1 MKPKSASNRICRL
14 LSVLTACSLLLAG
27 FTPIKAEAAAVPAPT
42 DKTLTVAT
50 AKSMALAQSSE
61 YVQLKNK
68 LDLAKLQY
76 SQAIKAIKLKEKNQ
90 RTFRWSPLLNFKF
103 PEKPTLSDQMEY
115 TYKPLELQ
123 SQIDTLNHSI
133 TDCVYGIYEEVGLC
147 FVEVYVLQERIAFNE
162 ERILSYE
169 TSLAKNKARLAGG
182 LATQS
187 DVDAIEKKL
196 ETLNSTLLSDQR
208 SFEAAK
214 EKLGGLIGI
223 DVSTSYYF
231 EIPFIDADL
240 DRGIEEELIAYTL
253 EHDDAFYQTR
263 TATSNGLLQLN
274 TNYNL
279 MQQHYGSSNMRIIDS
294 FVAQAKRGEK
304 LDSAAFKLK
313 FEEFLNAVDRPW
325 QGKKKILFIKIPREW
340 FKGSIDGIRYV
351 EDNPYV
357 LYESALEYQSLYAE
371 ELAQKKELTDSV
383 KTSYDN
389 YVSTRNSSQ
398 ALEQEV
404 AKKTEELQR
413 AAILNST
420 GQLTFEEYE
429 QVQAEYEELQM
440 DSLDAKSAYSQVLYS
455 FDRLTCGAVSAYL
468 KGSSSDLTAAE
479 GGQSYVVEDEGEGVY
494 YFIHSMVENN
504 LFEIG
509 LSVPEDFDISISDFE
524 LWVDGVQVGERTN
537 VSKTIRH
544 LALDVKDVNSVF
556 IRLYDGEDF
565 VDDCNIDASVY
576 SDKLTIRSYRVETTE
591 NTQIGTYTATVNS
604 VTGLLEINLQIQPD
618 QGVASYNIKTGDDK
632 YLISDKKIAAGETFR
647 YLPAAEGSLDDLIL
661 RLYDDSGQLVCE
673 ARFNSSDQTIHKK

>member
-1 MKPKSASNRICRL
+1 MKPQSIPNRIYRL
-14 LSVLTACSLLLAG
+14 LSALIVCCLLFAG
-27 FTPIKAEAAAVPAPT
+27 FTPISAEAAAAKE
-42 DKTLTVAT
+42 KTLTVST
-50 AKSMALAQSSE
+50 AKNMALAQSSD
-61 YVQLKNK
+61 YAQLKNK

-103 PEKPTLSDQMEY
+103 PEKPDLDDQMEY

-133 TDCVYGIYEEVGLC
+133 TDCVYGIYEEVCLC

-169 TSLAKNKARLAGG
+169 TSLEKNKARLLTG
-182 LATQS
+182 LASQS

-208 SFEAAK
+208 SFESAK

-231 EIPFIDADL
+231 EIPFIDAEL
-240 DRGIEEELIAYTL
+240 DRDIEEELIAYTL
-253 EHDDAFYQTR
+253 EHDDAYYQTK
-263 TATSNGLLQLN
+263 TATANGLLQLN

-279 MQQHYGSSNMRIIDS
+279 MQQHYGTSNMRIIDS

-304 LDSAAFKLK
+304 LDSAAFKMK
-313 FEEFLNAVDRPW
+313 FEEFLNAVDKPW
-325 QGKKKILFIKIPREW
+325 QGKKRILFIKIPKEW

-351 EDNPYV
+351 ENNPYV
-357 LYESALEYQSLYAE
+357 LYESALEYQSLYTE
-371 ELAQKKELTDSV
+371 EQAQKTELTDSV

-398 ALEQEV
+398 ALDNEV
-404 AKKTEELQR
+404 IKKAEELQR

-420 GQLTFEEYE
+420 GQLTYEEYE
-429 QVQAEYEELQM
+429 QIQAEYEDLQM
-440 DSLDAKSAYSQVLYS
+440 DSLDAKAAYSQVLYS

-468 KGSSSDLTAAE
+468 TGSSAGLTAAE

-504 LFEIG
+504 VFEIG

-524 LWVDGVQVGERTN
+524 LWVDGVQVGERTKTN
-537 VSKTIRH
+537 STIRH
-544 LALDVKDVNSVF
+544 LALDVNNVDRVF
-556 IRLYDGEDF
+556 IRLYDGENF
-565 VDDCNIDASVY
+565 VDDCDIDASVY
-576 SDKLTIRSYRVETTE
+576 SDKLTIRTYRVETAE
-591 NTQIGTYTATVNS
+591 NTQIGTYTAAVSS
-604 VTGLLEINLQIQPD
+604 VTGLLEINMQLQPD
-618 QGVASYNIKTGDDK
+618 QKAAFYNIRTEDGK
-632 YLISDKKIAAGETFR
+632 YLISDRKIPTGETFR
-647 YLPAAEGSLDDLIL
+647 YLPAAESSLDDLIIS
-661 RLYDDSGQLVCE
+661 LYDEQEQLVCE
-673 ARFNSSDQTIHKK
+673 AQLNSSDLTIQKKK

>member
-1 MKPKSASNRICRL
+1 M
-14 LSVLTACSLLLAG
+14 
-27 FTPIKAEAAAVPAPT
+27 
-42 DKTLTVAT
+42 
-50 AKSMALAQSSE
+50 
-61 YVQLKNK
+61 
-68 LDLAKLQY
+68 
-76 SQAIKAIKLKEKNQ
+76 
-90 RTFRWSPLLNFKF
+90 
-103 PEKPTLSDQMEY
+103 SDQMEY

-208 SFEAAK
+208 SFESAK

-325 QGKKKILFIKIPREW
+325 QGKRRSCSSRSP
-340 FKGSIDGIRYV
+340 GS
-351 EDNPYV
+351 
-357 LYESALEYQSLYAE
+357 
-371 ELAQKKELTDSV
+371 
-383 KTSYDN
+383 
-389 YVSTRNSSQ
+389 
-398 ALEQEV
+398 
-404 AKKTEELQR
+404 
-413 AAILNST
+413 
-420 GQLTFEEYE
+420 
-429 QVQAEYEELQM
+429 
-440 DSLDAKSAYSQVLYS
+440 
-455 FDRLTCGAVSAYL
+455 
-468 KGSSSDLTAAE
+468 GSR
-479 GGQSYVVEDEGEGVY
+479 
-494 YFIHSMVENN
+494 
-504 LFEIG
+504 
-509 LSVPEDFDISISDFE
+509 VP
-524 LWVDGVQVGERTN
+524 
-537 VSKTIRH
+537 
-544 LALDVKDVNSVF
+544 
-556 IRLYDGEDF
+556 
-565 VDDCNIDASVY
+565 
-576 SDKLTIRSYRVETTE
+576 
-591 NTQIGTYTATVNS
+591 
-604 VTGLLEINLQIQPD
+604 
-618 QGVASYNIKTGDDK
+618 
-632 YLISDKKIAAGETFR
+632 
-647 YLPAAEGSLDDLIL
+647 
-661 RLYDDSGQLVCE
+661 
-673 ARFNSSDQTIHKK
+673 